1 MMTDTGGQ
9 EYTRLTEKRVL
20 FIVGLILILIA
31 LAGVAVTLGS
41 ANLSVADPYV
51 AILAGLF
58 PDAVDLPDRMIGSNA
73 VGIVWG
79 WRLHRVHFGIAAG
92 FGLAIAGSVM
102 QGVLRNPLASPFTS
116 GMEPDD
122 RRERPYIHPF
132 FLK

>member
-31 LAGVAVTLGS
+31 LAGVV
-41 ANLSVADPYV
+41 DPYV

-73 VGIVWG
+73 IGIVWG
-79 WRLHRVHFGIAAG
+79 WRLHRVHFGIAAE

-102 QGVLRNPLASPFTS
+102 QGVPRNPLASPFTP

-122 RRERPYIHPF
+122 RRSTLISTPF
-132 FLK
+132 F